1 MRRWALPRPNVLAA
15 IAPLARLRI
24 VSRPFGLRTLVD
36 ASRPSLPFV
45 IGLILVHVG
54 FALVLIMRAGVGF
67 GSDGIDRYIE
77 IATGEGRP
85 YVDRQVE
92 YMPVDVLVMEMVAV
106 GSSEGSYRAFVAVA
120 LAADLGIGAVL
131 AYGWGSATAVRYLLL
146 SLAALPFLFLTTDLV
161 SVFLAVA
168 GIALALRGREAL
180 GGVTLAV
187 AVLTKVWPAAVV
199 PALFVAGRRRAV
211 AVACVGAALG
221 FAAWLLYAGV
231 GGPSQVL
238 TFRGAKGWEVESV
251 VGVMVW
257 IALGRTTTVEQGAP
271 RVGTAPTWARLALGA
286 ALLFGL
292 VALWRKA
299 RWWQGKVEGVPA
311 TVAVSLVIACS
322 PLFSLGYVTWLLP
335 WSAIA
340 GDEREHRAFV
350 WACGTA
356 VALTGVMALVYT
368 GAGPVSQPVLPTLIL
383 TRNVACLA
391 IIVAWFKG
399 ARERRYVEGPAVARA
414 KPDRPLADGSSPERR
429 WGLRPKR

>member
-1 MRRWALPRPNVLAA
+1 VLAA
-15 IAPLARLRI
+15 IAPLARLRT
-24 VSRPFGLRTLVD
+24 VPRPFELRTSVD
-36 ASRPSLPFV
+36 ASRPSLPLV
-45 IGLILVHVG
+45 LGLILVHVG
-54 FALVLIMRAGVGF
+54 FALVLIMRAGVSF

-92 YMPVDVLVMEMVAV
+92 YMPVDVLVMEMVV
-106 GSSEGSYRAFVAVA
+106 VDSPEGSYRGFVTVA

-146 SLAALPFLFLTTDLV
+146 SLAALPFLFLTTDLL

-168 GIALALRGREAL
+168 GMALALRGREAL
-180 GGVTLAV
+180 GGVTLAA

-199 PALFVAGRRRAV
+199 PALLVAGRRRAV

-221 FAAWLLYAGV
+221 FGAWLLYAGV
-231 GGPSQVL
+231 GGLSQVL

-251 VGVMVW
+251 VGVVVW

-271 RVGTAPTWARLALGA
+271 RVGTAPTWARLGLAA
-286 ALLFGL
+286 ALAFGL

-299 RWWQGKVEGVPA
+299 RSWPGRVEGVPA
-311 TVAVSLVIACS
+311 TVAVSLVIVCS

-340 GDEREHRAFV
+340 ADEREHRAFV
-350 WACGTA
+350 WASGAA
-356 VALTGVMALVYT
+356 VAITGVMALVYT
-368 GAGPVSQPVLPTLIL
+368 GAGTVSQPVLQTLIL

-391 IIVAWFKG
+391 IIVAWFRG
-399 ARERRYVEGPAVARA
+399 QREQRHAFGPVVRRSRA
-414 KPDRPLADGSSPERR
+414 G
-429 WGLRPKR
+429 

>member
-1 MRRWALPRPNVLAA
+1 MLAA
-15 IAPLARLRI
+15 IAPLARLRT
-24 VSRPFGLRTLVD
+24 VPRPFELRTSVD
-36 ASRPSLPFV
+36 ASRPSLPLV
-45 IGLILVHVG
+45 LGLILVHVG
-54 FALVLIMRAGVGF
+54 FALVLIMRAGASF

-92 YMPVDVLVMEMVAV
+92 YMPVDVLVMEMVV
-106 GSSEGSYRAFVAVA
+106 VDSPEGSYRGFVTVA

-146 SLAALPFLFLTTDLV
+146 SLAALPFLFLTTDLL

-168 GIALALRGREAL
+168 GMALALRGREAL
-180 GGVTLAV
+180 GGVTLAA

-199 PALFVAGRRRAV
+199 PALLIAGRRRAV
-211 AVACVGAALG
+211 AFACVGAALG
-221 FAAWLLYAGV
+221 FGAWLLYAGV
-231 GGPSQVL
+231 GGLSQVL

-251 VGVMVW
+251 VGVVVW

-271 RVGTAPTWARLALGA
+271 RVGTAPTWARSGLAV
-286 ALLFGL
+286 ALAFGL

-299 RWWQGKVEGVPA
+299 RSWPGRVEGVPA
-311 TVAVSLVIACS
+311 TVAVSLVIVCS

-340 GDEREHRAFV
+340 ADEREHRAFV
-350 WACGTA
+350 WACGAA

-368 GAGPVSQPVLPTLIL
+368 GAGRVSQPVLQALIL

-391 IIVAWFKG
+391 IIVAWFRG
-399 ARERRYVEGPAVARA
+399 QREQRHAFGPVVRRSRA
-414 KPDRPLADGSSPERR
+414 G
-429 WGLRPKR
+429 

>member
-1 MRRWALPRPNVLAA
+1 M
-15 IAPLARLRI
+15 
-24 VSRPFGLRTLVD
+24 
-36 ASRPSLPFV
+36 PSLPLV

-54 FALVLIMRAGVGF
+54 FAIVLIMRAGLAF
-67 GSDGIDRYIE
+67 GSDGIDRYVE

-92 YMPVDVLVMEMVAV
+92 YMPVDVLVMEMVV
-106 GSSEGSYRAFVAVA
+106 VDSPEGSYRGFVMVA

-131 AYGWGSATAVRYLLL
+131 AYGWGSATAVRYLVL
-146 SLAALPFLFLTTDLV
+146 SLAALPFLFLTTDLL

-168 GIALALRGREAL
+168 GIALAVRGREAL
-180 GGVTLAV
+180 GGVTLAA
-187 AVLTKVWPAAVV
+187 AVLTKVWPAAVI

-211 AVACVGAALG
+211 VVACVGAATG
-221 FAAWLLYAGV
+221 FGAWLFYAGV

-251 VGVMVW
+251 VGVVVW

-271 RVGTAPTWARLALGA
+271 RVGTAPTWARVGLGA
-286 ALLFGL
+286 ALVFGL

-299 RWWQGKVEGVPA
+299 RWWPGRLEGVPA

-340 GDEREHRAFV
+340 GDEREHRSFV
-350 WACGTA
+350 WASGAA
-356 VALTGVMALVYT
+356 VALTGVMAVVYT
-368 GAGPVSQPVLPTLIL
+368 GTGPVSQPALQTLIL

-391 IIVAWFKG
+391 IIAAWFKG
-399 ARERRYVEGPAVARA
+399 ARERGHSEGPVVARA
-414 KPDRPLADGSSPERR
+414 EQDRPLVEGSSPERR
-429 WGLRPKR
+429 WGFRPKR

>member
-1 MRRWALPRPNVLAA
+1 MLAA
-15 IAPLARLRI
+15 IAPLARLRT
-24 VSRPFGLRTLVD
+24 VPRPFELRTSVD
-36 ASRPSLPFV
+36 ASRPSLPLV
-45 IGLILVHVG
+45 LGLILVHVG
-54 FALVLIMRAGVGF
+54 FALVLIMRAGVSF

-92 YMPVDVLVMEMVAV
+92 YMPVDVLVMEMVV
-106 GSSEGSYRAFVAVA
+106 VDSPEGSYRGFVTVA

-168 GIALALRGREAL
+168 GMALALRGRETL
-180 GGVTLAV
+180 GGVTLAA

-199 PALFVAGRRRAV
+199 PALLVAGRRRAV
-211 AVACVGAALG
+211 AVACVGAGLG
-221 FAAWLLYAGV
+221 FGAWLLYAGV
-231 GGPSQVL
+231 GGLSQVL

-251 VGVMVW
+251 VGVVVW

-271 RVGTAPTWARLALGA
+271 RVGTAPTWARLGLAA
-286 ALLFGL
+286 ALAFGL

-299 RWWQGKVEGVPA
+299 RSWPGRVEGVPA
-311 TVAVSLVIACS
+311 TVAVSLVIVCS

-340 GDEREHRAFV
+340 ADEPEHRAFV
-350 WACGTA
+350 WACGAA

-368 GAGPVSQPVLPTLIL
+368 GAGPVSQPVLQTLIL

-391 IIVAWFKG
+391 IIVAWFRG
-399 ARERRYVEGPAVARA
+399 QREQRHAFGPVVRRSRA
-414 KPDRPLADGSSPERR
+414 G
-429 WGLRPKR
+429 

>member
-1 MRRWALPRPNVLAA
+1 M
-15 IAPLARLRI
+15 
-24 VSRPFGLRTLVD
+24 
-36 ASRPSLPFV
+36 PSLPLV

-54 FALVLIMRAGVGF
+54 FAIVLIMRAGLAF
-67 GSDGIDRYIE
+67 GSDGIDRYVE

-92 YMPVDVLVMEMVAV
+92 YMPVDVLVMEMVV
-106 GSSEGSYRAFVAVA
+106 VDSPEGSYRGFVMVA

-131 AYGWGSATAVRYLLL
+131 AYGWGSATAVRYLVL
-146 SLAALPFLFLTTDLV
+146 SLAALPFLFLTTDLL

-168 GIALALRGREAL
+168 GIALAVRGREAL
-180 GGVTLAV
+180 GGVTLAA
-187 AVLTKVWPAAVV
+187 AVLTKVWPAAVI

-211 AVACVGAALG
+211 AVACVGAATG
-221 FAAWLLYAGV
+221 FGAWLLYAGV

-251 VGVMVW
+251 VGVVVW

-271 RVGTAPTWARLALGA
+271 RVGTAPTWARVGLGA
-286 ALLFGL
+286 ALVFGL

-299 RWWQGKVEGVPA
+299 RWWPGRLEGVPA

-340 GDEREHRAFV
+340 GDEREHRSFV
-350 WACGTA
+350 WASGAA
-356 VALTGVMALVYT
+356 VALTGVMAVVYT
-368 GAGPVSQPVLPTLIL
+368 GTGPVSQPALQTLIL

-391 IIVAWFKG
+391 IIAAWFKG
-399 ARERRYVEGPAVARA
+399 ARERGHSEGPVVARA
-414 KPDRPLADGSSPERR
+414 EQDRPLVEGSSPERR
-429 WGLRPKR
+429 WGFRPKR

>member
-1 MRRWALPRPNVLAA
+1 VLAA
-15 IAPLARLRI
+15 IAPLARLRT
-24 VSRPFGLRTLVD
+24 VPRPFELRTSVD
-36 ASRPSLPFV
+36 ASRPSLPLV
-45 IGLILVHVG
+45 LGLILVHVG
-54 FALVLIMRAGVGF
+54 FALVLIMRAGVSF

-92 YMPVDVLVMEMVAV
+92 YMPVDVLVMEMVV
-106 GSSEGSYRAFVAVA
+106 VDSPEGSYRGFVTVA

-146 SLAALPFLFLTTDLV
+146 SLAALPFLFLTTDLL

-168 GIALALRGREAL
+168 GMALALRGRETL
-180 GGVTLAV
+180 GGVTLAA

-199 PALFVAGRRRAV
+199 PALLVAGRRRAV
-211 AVACVGAALG
+211 AVACVGAGLG
-221 FAAWLLYAGV
+221 FGAWLLYAGV
-231 GGPSQVL
+231 GGLSQVL

-251 VGVMVW
+251 VGVVVW

-271 RVGTAPTWARLALGA
+271 RVGTAPTWARLGLAA
-286 ALLFGL
+286 ALAFGL

-299 RWWQGKVEGVPA
+299 RSWPGRVEGVPA
-311 TVAVSLVIACS
+311 TVAVSLVIVCS

-340 GDEREHRAFV
+340 ADEREHRAFV
-350 WACGTA
+350 WACGAA

-368 GAGPVSQPVLPTLIL
+368 GAGPVSQPVLQTLIL

-391 IIVAWFKG
+391 IIVAWFRG
-399 ARERRYVEGPAVARA
+399 QREQRHAFGPVVRRSRA
-414 KPDRPLADGSSPERR
+414 G
-429 WGLRPKR
+429 